1 MPLKNELIGGVL
13 LILLIL
19 LLPALVTV
27 LFNIGTEKEVK
38 EEEDL
43 TGFSVNL
50 KIESTGE
57 IQSMDLETY
66 IAGVVAAEVPASYHV
81 EALKS
86 QAVAART
93 YAYRKIITGTKV
105 LSTDFRQGQA
115 FLTDEELKNRWGED
129 YFIYMKK
136 INDAVN
142 ATKGEILVYNDE
154 PIEAVYHAI
163 SAGKTQAADDVWN
176 FELPYLQSVSSPF
189 DLDAGEYEVQ
199 NLLTEDA
206 AKASLQA
213 SITGL
218 YLTEEPLAKQMK
230 ILERSEAGYIVSV
243 QVGNEVISGE
253 ELRSAFNT
261 RSSNMTIS
269 QSGDEMHITTKGYG
283 HGVGMSQFGSNEMA
297 KEGKVYQEILEHYY
311 VGVEIKNIN

>member
-1 MPLKNELIGGVL
+1 MKNELIGGIL

-27 LFNIGTEKEVK
+27 LFNLGTEKEVK
-38 EEEDL
+38 EEKES

-57 IQSMDLETY
+57 IQNMDLETY

-81 EALKS
+81 EALKA

-115 FLTDEELKNRWGED
+115 FLTEKELKDRWGED
-129 YFIYMKK
+129 YYIYMKK
-136 INDAVN
+136 INDAVE
-142 ATKGEILVYNDE
+142 ATRGQILVYNDE

-176 FELPYLQSVSSPF
+176 FELPYLQSVNSPF

-206 AKASLQA
+206 AKVSLQA
-213 SITGL
+213 SISGL
-218 YLTEEPLAKQMK
+218 YLTDEPLAKQMK

-269 QSGDEMHITTKGYG
+269 QSGDEMRIVTKGFG
-283 HGVGMSQFGSNEMA
+283 HGVGMSQFGANAMA
-297 KEGKVYQEILEHYY
+297 KDGKEYQGILEHYY
-311 VGVEIKNIN
+311 VGVQINNIY